1 MDSLHDVHVDGRNNF
16 PHGLNGSLYNL
27 LIKNVSRNNP
37 LTSDE
42 AQVCLTLWMLVS
54 HLIFIFFLGTSII
67 SGNVNY
73 RTVAVLASI
82 CQERENLN

>member
-1 MDSLHDVHVDGRNNF
+1 MDSLHDVHVDGRNNL

-42 AQVCLTLWMLVS
+42 AQVCLTLWMLFS